1 MRFLCSLSL
10 LFSLGLSAQVRLE
23 VETLGV
29 KTSEGYICVALY
41 TEEEGFLKFDRVYRS
56 GRAPARQGATRVV
69 IDDLPSGEYA
79 LAVFHDRNGDEALNT
94 NWLGIPREPLGFSRA
109 RMKAFGP
116 PGFRECAIK
125 VETDAT
131 IRITLE

>member
-1 MRFLCSLSL
+1 MRFLWPLLL

-29 KTSEGYICVALY
+29 NTSEGFICVALY

-56 GRAPARQGATRVV
+56 ERAPARQGVTRVV

-79 LAVFHDRNGDEALNT
+79 LAVFHDKNSDDALNT
-94 NWLGIPREPLGFSRA
+94 NWLGIPKEPLGFSRA

-116 PGFRECAIK
+116 PGFRECA
-125 VETDAT
+125 VLLDTDTT
-131 IRITLE
+131 IRIPLE